1 VLDKTRGSGGGN
13 MPVMLMVLGAI
24 IIFGIGMLAFLS
36 SKGTT
41 EKKTAAEAAK
51 PNLGRVTGTPA
62 PGDLIPSDK
71 VKPSPD
77 EVKKGGTVDAADIE
91 KTKAPKV
98 AQAQDSNKQ
107 SPPNGNKPT
116 SLRDW
121 NPWRRPRYMRLWR
134 RWSSTT
140 TSETERC

>member
-1 VLDKTRGSGGGN
+1 
-13 MPVMLMVLGAI
+13 MPLMLMVLGAI

-41 EKKTAAEAAK
+41 KKKTAADAAK
-51 PNLGRVTGTPA
+51 PNLGRVTGTTA

-91 KTKAPKV
+91 KTKARKIT
-98 AQAQDSNKQ
+98 QTQDPNKQ
-107 SPPNGNKPT
+107 SAPNDKATAQPSGKV
-116 SLRDW
+116 
-121 NPWRRPRYMRLWR
+121 
-134 RWSSTT
+134 
-140 TSETERC
+140 